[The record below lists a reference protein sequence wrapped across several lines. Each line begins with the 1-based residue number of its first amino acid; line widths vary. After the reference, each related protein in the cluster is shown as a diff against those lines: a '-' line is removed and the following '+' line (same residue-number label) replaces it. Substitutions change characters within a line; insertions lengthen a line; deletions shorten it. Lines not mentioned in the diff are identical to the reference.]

1 MLRLE
6 GLCVTYGA
14 VQAVRALD
22 LTVKAGEMV
31 ALLGPNGAGK
41 SSTIGAV
48 TGLVPSRGKVV
59 LDGQDISQL
68 PAEARVAKGMALSPE
83 GRRVFANLTV
93 GENLR
98 LGAALR
104 RDAGQV
110 RADVER
116 FLTLFPVLGARIDQP
131 AGTLSGGEQQML
143 AIARAL
149 MSRPRLLLLDEP
161 SLGLAPMIVAK
172 IFDFIG
178 GLKAE
183 GLTILV
189 VEQNAAQALRFA
201 DRAYV
206 LGTGQVQ
213 FEGTAQELAQSDL
226 MSLYI
231 GG

>member
-14 VQAVRALD
+14 VRAVRNLD

-110 RADVER
+110 REDVER
-116 FLTLFPVLGARIDQP
+116 FLTLFPVLGARIDQA

>member
-48 TGLVPSRGKVV
+48 TGLVPSRGRVL

-110 RADVER
+110 REDVER
-116 FLTLFPVLGARIDQP
+116 FLTLFPVLGARIDQA

>member
-14 VQAVRALD
+14 VQAVRNLD

-48 TGLVPSRGKVV
+48 TGVVPSRGKVV

-116 FLTLFPVLGARIDQP
+116 FLTLFPVLGARIHQA

>member
-48 TGLVPSRGKVV
+48 TGLVPSRGKVL

-110 RADVER
+110 REDVER
-116 FLTLFPVLGARIDQP
+116 FLTLFPVLGARIDQA

>member
-14 VQAVRALD
+14 VQAVRNLD

-110 RADVER
+110 REDVER
-116 FLTLFPVLGARIDQP
+116 FLTLFPVLGARIDQA

>member
-14 VQAVRALD
+14 VQAVRNLD

-110 RADVER
+110 REDVER

>member
-1 MLRLE
+1 
-6 GLCVTYGA
+6 V
-14 VQAVRALD
+14 
-22 LTVKAGEMV
+22 
-31 ALLGPNGAGK
+31 
-41 SSTIGAV
+41 
-48 TGLVPSRGKVV
+48 LV
-59 LDGQDISQL
+59 
-68 PAEARVAKGMALSPE
+68 
-83 GRRVFANLTV
+83 
-93 GENLR
+93 
-98 LGAALR
+98 
-104 RDAGQV
+104 
-110 RADVER
+110 
-116 FLTLFPVLGARIDQP
+116 ARIDQ
-131 AGTLSGGEQQML
+131 ASGTLSGGEQQML